1 MSLKHAITFDAIR
14 FSALLD
20 EGKVSGTSCE
30 LLDEDVTTYQERLDS
45 YLKKMLQRSRKRLAC
60 YLKKM

>member
-45 YLKKMLQRSRKRLAC
+45 YLKKMLQRSRNVLHVT
-60 YLKKM
+60 